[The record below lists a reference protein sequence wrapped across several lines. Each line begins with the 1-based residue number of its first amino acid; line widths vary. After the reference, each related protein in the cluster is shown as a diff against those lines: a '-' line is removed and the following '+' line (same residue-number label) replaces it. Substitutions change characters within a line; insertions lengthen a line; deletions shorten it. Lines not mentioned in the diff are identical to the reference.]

1 MRQWKTARRLRP
13 VVATVMLAACGGG
26 GDAGE
31 TAARADSAAAETASR
46 SAPLSAA
53 IVLTLDGL
61 QAPEAARFDP
71 ELGVYF
77 VANINGDPS
86 AKDGN
91 GYISRVTREGKLDS
105 LKFIASGRGGV
116 KLNGPKGLA
125 IRGDTLWV
133 ADIDAVRAFDK
144 RSGKPIATVDLAG
157 KAKFL
162 NDAAVGPDG
171 AIYFTDTG
179 ANVVYRVAD
188 GKATV
193 AVEFKD
199 KPGPN
204 GIVWDSAGS
213 RFLIVPFG
221 GTSIYSWAPGDS
233 APAVIAEGPGKM
245 DGIEKVGDDRFAITS
260 WTDSSLFVL
269 QGDSITPLLGGLPS
283 PADIA
288 LDAERGRIAVPLLM
302 EDRME
307 FVELKR

>member
-1 MRQWKTARRLRP
+1 MRQWSAGR
-13 VVATVMLAACGGG
+13 VLAPAALAILAGCGGG
-26 GDAGE
+26 GDTGE
-31 TAARADSAAAETASR
+31 TAARTDSAAADAAAEG
-46 SAPLSAA
+46 APLSASIA
-53 IVLTLDGL
+53 LTLDGL
-61 QAPEAARFDP
+61 EAPEAARFDP

-77 VANINGDPS
+77 VANINGEPS

-91 GYISRVTREGKLDS
+91 GYISRVTREGKVDS
-105 LKFIASGRGGV
+105 LKFIAAGRGGV

-125 IRGDTLWV
+125 IKGDTLWV
-133 ADIDAVRAFDK
+133 ADIDAARAFDK
-144 RSGKPIATVDLAG
+144 RTGKPVATVDLAG

-193 AVEFKD
+193 AVEFAD

-204 GIVWDSAGS
+204 GITWDSAGS

-221 GTSIYSWAPGDS
+221 GTSIYSWAQGDS
-233 APAVIAEGPGKM
+233 APAVIAQGPGKM
-245 DGIEKVGDDRFAITS
+245 DGIEAVGDGRFVVTT

-269 QGDSITPLLGGLPS
+269 QGDSLTPLLGGLPS

-302 EDRME
+302 ENRME
-307 FVELKR
+307 FVDLKR

>member
-1 MRQWKTARRLRP
+1 MRQWSAGQVLAP
-13 VVATVMLAACGGG
+13 VALAILAGCGGG
-26 GDAGE
+26 GDTGE
-31 TAARADSAAAETASR
+31 TAARTDSAAAEG
-46 SAPLSAA
+46 APLSAA
-53 IVLTLDGL
+53 IALTLDGL

-91 GYISRVTREGKLDS
+91 GYISRVTREGKVDS
-105 LKFIASGRGGV
+105 LKFIAAGRGGV

-125 IRGDTLWV
+125 IKGDTLWV
-133 ADIDAVRAFDK
+133 ADIDAARAFDK
-144 RSGKPIATVDLAG
+144 RSGKPVATVDLAG

-193 AVEFKD
+193 VVEFAD

-204 GIVWDSAGS
+204 GITWDSAGS

-221 GTSIYSWAPGDS
+221 GTSIYSWAQGDS
-233 APAVIAEGPGKM
+233 APAVIAQGPGKM
-245 DGIEKVGDDRFAITS
+245 DGIEAVGDGRFVVTT

-269 QGDSITPLLGGLPS
+269 QGDSLIPLLGGLPS

-302 EDRME
+302 ENRME
-307 FVELKR
+307 FVDLKR